1 MAGNDFETLNLMSK
15 EWEISDGILTKYRKR
30 RFGNADSIKIPSG
43 TKEID
48 SEAFEFAGADSIFIP
63 KSVDIIRNCAFR
75 DAGFERMYIE
85 NPNVYMEV
93 GALYQMENLKEVYIA
108 GARVDVVVTQ
118 LLDEDNVARS
128 YLERYVGRDMEY
140 HVDDDIISINAMAF
154 YNCDT
159 LEKVVLSNSVEEIG
173 AYAFSNNGESTS
185 LTEVV
190 LSDSLRLIECGAFAY
205 CNTIEQL
212 EIPQSVEII
221 EKDAFEG
228 WEDSQTIYVP
238 MKFKQS
244 KTLQRWRSGCCA
256 QIIYY

>member
-30 RFGNADSIKIPSG
+30 RFGNADKIKIPSG

-118 LLDEDNVARS
+118 LLDEDNVARN
-128 YLERYVGRDMEY
+128 YLERYVGRDVEY

-173 AYAFSNNGESTS
+173 AYAFSNNGDSF

-221 EKDAFEG
+221 EKDAFDG